1 MKTNALFLTIVLLGT
16 LLSAPPAALAG
27 APESIFEH
35 LTSEE
40 GAPMA
45 LTLDLNGFIAQKRS
59 NDYFPAT
66 LQTADG
72 MFYGVDIRARGR
84 YRRMNAEVPPFKIKF
99 RKKDLFARGLD
110 SLNEIKVVLPMDAGK
125 KGDELV
131 VKEYLAYRM
140 FEQITGTG
148 IRARLVQ
155 LTLIDAQNI
164 ESSPRKCLA
173 IFLEDEEEVAARM
186 GGALVERYGID
197 TRQLDAKQA
206 AAVALF
212 QYMIGNTDWDFEMQ
226 RNIRFVQIA
235 GNEKLLA
242 LPYDFDFSGLVNAP
256 YASPESKTGL
266 RDVRERLLMA
276 GNLPAEALSA
286 ARTLFLEKKTAVYE
300 ACHSGFLPKNTQ
312 AQTIKYLDRFFSQLE
327 EKTEIPL
334 RM

>member
-1 MKTNALFLTIVLLGT
+1 MKTNVLFLTIYLLGA
-16 LLSAPPAALAG
+16 LCLASPAAQAN

-35 LTSEE
+35 LTSDE
-40 GAPMA
+40 GTPVA
-45 LTLDLNGFIAQKRS
+45 LTLDLSGFIAQKRS

-66 LQTADG
+66 LQTAGG
-72 MFYGVDIRARGR
+72 MAYDVEVRARGR

-110 SLNEIKVVLPMDAGK
+110 SLNEIKVVLPMKAGSE
-125 KGDELV
+125 GDELV

-148 IRARLVQ
+148 IRARLVS
-155 LTLIDAQNI
+155 LTLTDTRTPK
-164 ESSPRKCLA
+164 SKPRKCLA
-173 IFLEDEEEVAARM
+173 IFLEDEEEAAARL
-186 GGALVERYGID
+186 GGSLVEQYGIGPG
-197 TRQLDAKQA
+197 QLDPNQA
-206 AAVALF
+206 AAVTLF

-226 RNIRFVQIA
+226 RNIRFVQLP
-235 GNEKLLA
+235 GNAEILA

-266 RDVRERLLMA
+266 RDVRERLLLS

-300 ACHSGFLPKNTQ
+300 ACRSGFLSKNTQ
-312 AQTIKYLDRFFSQLE
+312 AQTIKYLNRFFSQLE
-327 EKTEIPL
+327 EKAEIPV